1 VRTNQMIVFTVLFS
15 ILIIACSPSLSYA
28 LGDYHYAY
36 IYKEIPFNSNGQTGN
51 LTIGCQVYQFY
62 DRIVRVIDE
71 PITVN
76 IASKDSNFVEQHLSA
91 RQKDDYTVTIS
102 GVINI
107 RNNYADKGQYF
118 YKIISIYTDIK

>member
-1 VRTNQMIVFTVLFS
+1 MRTNQMIVVAVLFS

-36 IYKEIPFNSNGQTGN
+36 IYKEIPFNSNGRTGT

-62 DRIVRVIDE
+62 DRIVRVTDG
-71 PITVN
+71 PITVKMV
-76 IASKDSNFVEQHLSA
+76 SKDSNFVEQHLSA

-107 RNNYADKGQYF
+107 RNNYADKGQHF
-118 YKIISIYTDIK
+118 YKNISIYTDIK